1 QENIPFFSGIN
12 ITCFSLK
19 ERLFLVRT
27 LWLYLIIMKFLFFCF
42 SLLEEL
48 ANGLILVFFLTN
60 SFLSVFPAWN
70 RQCNIAS
77 EGHFPSPTINITCLM
92 VTGSAAVTTNLRSG

>member
-1 QENIPFFSGIN
+1 MKKFFCFSRKQREREGQRRSCSPSPPLRPPPLLPAGG

-19 ERLFLVRT
+19 ERFVFVRT

-60 SFLSVFPAWN
+60 SLLSVFPA
-70 RQCNIAS
+70 
-77 EGHFPSPTINITCLM
+77 
-92 VTGSAAVTTNLRSG
+92 

>member
-1 QENIPFFSGIN
+1 MVGANQHLQGDFSNGDEALSSIYFSSCFLFFRSA
-12 ITCFSLK
+12 SLR

-48 ANGLILVFFLTN
+48 ANGLILVFFFTN
-60 SFLSVFPAWN
+60 SFLSVFPA
-70 RQCNIAS
+70 
-77 EGHFPSPTINITCLM
+77 
-92 VTGSAAVTTNLRSG
+92 